1 MTDPDHSPTP
11 ADLGAATPDASTAD
25 ARGQPLDAAFIVAW
39 CQRNGIAYS
48 ASDDGTQVSL
58 PRGDAAPLRI
68 IGHPDRGLATFA
80 LVVAHGLPPERHAA
94 ALDICGRANARM
106 FYGAWVLNTEIGQLY
121 LRLSVPL
128 NGVSYTDAALRWLVD
143 TTLGTA
149 EAILPALRD
158 VLQDDETT
166 PTTSN

>member
-1 MTDPDHSPTP
+1 MTDPAPSPTP
-11 ADLGAATPDASTAD
+11 ANLGAPTSGPP
-25 ARGQPLDAAFIVAW
+25 GQALDAAFIVSW
-39 CQRNGIAYS
+39 CQRNGIAYA
-48 ASDDGTQVSL
+48 ASEDGTQVSL

-68 IGHPDRGLATFA
+68 IGHPERGLATFA

-128 NGVSYTDAALRWLVD
+128 NGVTYTDAALRWLVD

-158 VLQDDETT
+158 VLDDNDGASPT
-166 PTTSN
+166 PS